1 MPRKLITEQSVVD
14 AAKRG
19 ETSISVGDDTIVT
32 AAAKDRAASMGIRI
46 GRKGGKQDSSGIPAA
61 PLAAGGKGE
70 TIALGSDHGGFQ
82 MKQQLKSSLESSGF
96 NVVDVGT
103 YSEEA
108 CDYPDF
114 AYAVARLVSMGE
126 ASRGI
131 MIDSVG
137 IASAIV
143 ANKVAGIRA
152 ACCTDEFMA
161 RSSRE
166 HNNANIL
173 TLGGKTLGIETA
185 KGILKKWLETPFGGG
200 RHQKRI
206 EKITDIENRS
216 KS

>member
-1 MPRKLITEQSVVD
+1 VS
-14 AAKRG
+14 
-19 ETSISVGDDTIVT
+19 DDTIVT
-32 AAAKDRAASMGIRI
+32 AAAKDRAASMGITL
-46 GRKGGKQDSSGIPAA
+46 GGKSGKKEPSVMPAVPVA
-61 PLAAGGKGE
+61 VSGKGE

-103 YSEEA
+103 YSEES

-114 AYAVARLVSMGE
+114 AYAVARLVSLGE

-131 MIDSVG
+131 MVDSVG

-143 ANKVAGIRA
+143 ANKVRGIRA

-185 KGILKKWLETPFGGG
+185 KGILKIWLETPFGGG

-206 EKITDIENRS
+206 EKIADIENRS
-216 KS
+216 IS